1 MIPKGFIRREQFH
14 MFTRAE
20 AIAFICF
27 LRMEARRHTEDVETI
42 EEDIRYIRRIH
53 KI

>member
-1 MIPKGFIRREQFH
+1 MIPKGFVKREEFYKL
-14 MFTRAE
+14 TKAE